1 MALPNSEFKNTKKLM
16 NRETVS
22 QRIKRRLQLN
32 EIFKYIF
39 LAGLVFA
46 LVVLSTLIYDIVSK
60 GAGWVDL
67 DFLRNFPSRRPEQA
81 GLYPALIGSLWLM
94 LLIVPMVFVIGVG
107 AAIYLEEYA
116 PKNRMTS
123 FIEVNISNLAGVPSI
138 VFGLLGLTIF
148 VRVMELGNSIMA
160 GALTLGLMS
169 LPIVIVASQE
179 ALRAVKMELRHA
191 SLALGASKWQ
201 TTFNVVLPSALPGII
216 TGIILAV
223 SRAIGETAPLIM
235 VGAATFISTT
245 PSNIFS
251 DFTALPIQIYN
262 WTSRPQAEFQ
272 NLAAAGIIV
281 LMTMLIAMNS
291 VAIYIR
297 NKYTNRH

>member
-1 MALPNSEFKNTKKLM
+1 MALPNSEFKNTKNLM
-16 NRETVS
+16 DRDSVS

-46 LVVLSTLIYDIVSK
+46 LLVLSTLIYDVISK
-60 GAGWVDL
+60 GGGWVNL

-81 GLYPALIGSLWLM
+81 GLYPALIGTFWLM
-94 LLIVPMVFVIGVG
+94 LLIVPMVFIVGVG
-107 AAIYLEEYA
+107 AAIYIEEYA
-116 PKNRMTS
+116 PKNRITS

-179 ALRAVKMELRHA
+179 ALRSVKMELRHA

-201 TTFNVVLPSALPGII
+201 TTFNVVLPSAIPGII

-245 PSNIFS
+245 PSSVFS

-281 LMTMLIAMNS
+281 LMTMLIIMNS
-291 VAIYIR
+291 AAIYIR

>member
-1 MALPNSEFKNTKKLM
+1 MALPNSEFKNKKNLM

-22 QRIKRRLQLN
+22 ERIKRRLQLN

-148 VRVMELGNSIMA
+148 VRVMELGNSVIA

-179 ALRAVKMELRHA
+179 ALRSVKMELRHA

-245 PSNIFS
+245 PSGIFS

>member
-1 MALPNSEFKNTKKLM
+1 MALPNSEFKNTKNLM
-16 NRETVS
+16 DRDTVS
-22 QRIKRRLQLN
+22 ERIKRRLQLN

-67 DFLRNFPSRRPEQA
+67 DFLRNFPSRRPEDA

-148 VRVMELGNSIMA
+148 VRVMELGNSVMA

-201 TTFNVVLPSALPGII
+201 TTFNVVLPSAIPGII

-245 PSNIFS
+245 PSSIFS

>member
-1 MALPNSEFKNTKKLM
+1 MALPNSEFKNTKNLM
-16 NRETVS
+16 DRDSVS

-46 LVVLSTLIYDIVSK
+46 LLVLSTLIYDVVSK
-60 GAGWVDL
+60 GGGWVNL

-81 GLYPALIGSLWLM
+81 GLYPALIGTFWLM
-94 LLIVPMVFVIGVG
+94 LLIVPMVFIVGVG

-116 PKNRMTS
+116 PKNRITS

-148 VRVMELGNSIMA
+148 VRVMELGNSLMA

-179 ALRAVKMELRHA
+179 ALRSVKMELRHA

-201 TTFNVVLPSALPGII
+201 TTFNVVLPSAIPGII

-245 PSNIFS
+245 PSSVFS

-281 LMTMLIAMNS
+281 LMTMLIIMNS
-291 VAIYIR
+291 AAIYIR

>member
-1 MALPNSEFKNTKKLM
+1 MALPNSEFKNTKNLM
-16 NRETVS
+16 DRDSVS

-32 EIFKYIF
+32 EIFKYVF

-46 LVVLSTLIYDIVSK
+46 LLVLSTLIYDVVSK
-60 GAGWVDL
+60 GGGWVNL

-81 GLYPALIGSLWLM
+81 GLYPALIGTLWLM
-94 LLIVPMVFVIGVG
+94 FLIVPMVFIVGVG

-116 PKNRMTS
+116 PKNRITS

-179 ALRAVKMELRHA
+179 ALRSVKMELRHA

-201 TTFNVVLPSALPGII
+201 TTFNVVLPSAIPGII

-245 PSNIFS
+245 PSSVFS

-281 LMTMLIAMNS
+281 LMTMLIIMNS
-291 VAIYIR
+291 AAIYIR

>member
-1 MALPNSEFKNTKKLM
+1 MALPNSEFKNTKNLM
-16 NRETVS
+16 DRASVS

-32 EIFKYIF
+32 EIFKYVF

-46 LVVLSTLIYDIVSK
+46 LLVLSTLIYDVVSK
-60 GAGWVDL
+60 GGGWVNL
-67 DFLRNFPSRRPEQA
+67 DFIRNFPSRRPEQA

-94 LLIVPMVFVIGVG
+94 MLIVPMVFIVGVG

-116 PKNRMTS
+116 PKNRITS

-148 VRVMELGNSIMA
+148 VRIMELGNSIMA

-179 ALRAVKMELRHA
+179 ALRSVKMELRHA

-201 TTFNVVLPSALPGII
+201 TTFNVVLPSAIPGII

-245 PSNIFS
+245 PSNVFS

-281 LMTMLIAMNS
+281 LMTMLIIMNS
-291 VAIYIR
+291 AAIYIR

>member
-1 MALPNSEFKNTKKLM
+1 MALPNSEFKNTKNLM
-16 NRETVS
+16 DRETVS
-22 QRIKRRLQLN
+22 ERIKRRLQLN
-32 EIFKYIF
+32 EIFKYVF

-81 GLYPALIGSLWLM
+81 GLYPALIGSVWLM
-94 LLIVPMVFVIGVG
+94 FLIVPMVFVIGVG

-148 VRVMELGNSIMA
+148 VRVMELGNSVMA

-201 TTFNVVLPSALPGII
+201 TTFNVVLPSAIPGII

-245 PSNIFS
+245 PSGIFS

-262 WTSRPQAEFQ
+262 WTSRPQPEFQ

>member
-1 MALPNSEFKNTKKLM
+1 MALPNSEFKNTKNLM

-67 DFLRNFPSRRPEQA
+67 DFLRNFPSRRPDQA

-262 WTSRPQAEFQ
+262 WTSRPQPEFQ

>member
-1 MALPNSEFKNTKKLM
+1 MALPNSEFKNTKNLM

-81 GLYPALIGSLWLM
+81 GLYPALIGTLWLM

>member
-1 MALPNSEFKNTKKLM
+1 MALPNSEFKNTKNLM
-16 NRETVS
+16 DRDSVS

-32 EIFKYIF
+32 EIFKYVF

-46 LVVLSTLIYDIVSK
+46 LLVLSTLIYDVVSK
-60 GAGWVDL
+60 GGGWVNL

-94 LLIVPMVFVIGVG
+94 VLIVPMVFIVGVG

-116 PKNRMTS
+116 PKNRVTS

-179 ALRAVKMELRHA
+179 ALRSVKMELRHA

-201 TTFNVVLPSALPGII
+201 TTFNVVLPSAIPGII

-245 PSNIFS
+245 PSSVFS

-281 LMTMLIAMNS
+281 LMTMLIIMNS
-291 VAIYIR
+291 AAIYIR

>member
-1 MALPNSEFKNTKKLM
+1 MALPNNEFKNTKNYMDRDSVTK
-16 NRETVS
+16 
-22 QRIKRRLQLN
+22 RIQKRLRLN

-39 LAGLVFA
+39 MAGLVFA
-46 LVVLSTLIYDIVSK
+46 LIVLSSLVYDVLTK
-60 GAGWVDL
+60 GAGWVSL
-67 DFLRNFPSRRPEQA
+67 DFLQNFPSRRAERA
-81 GLYPALIGSLWLM
+81 GLYPALIGTLWLM
-94 LLIVPMVFVIGVG
+94 MLIVPMIFIIGVG

-116 PKNRMTS
+116 PKNRLTS

-138 VFGLLGLTIF
+138 VFGLLGLTFF
-148 VRVMELGNSIMA
+148 VRIAGFGNTVLT

-169 LPIVIVASQE
+169 LPVVIVASQE

-191 SLALGASKWQ
+191 SLGLGASKWQ
-201 TTFNVVLPSALPGII
+201 TTFNVVLPAAIPGII

-235 VGAATFISTT
+235 IGAATFISTT
-245 PSNIFS
+245 PSGIFS

-281 LMTMLIAMNS
+281 LMTVLIAMNS
-291 VAIYIR
+291 IAIYIR

>member
-1 MALPNSEFKNTKKLM
+1 MALPNSEFKNTKNLM

-32 EIFKYIF
+32 EIFKYVF

-201 TTFNVVLPSALPGII
+201 TTFNVVLPSAIPGII

-245 PSNIFS
+245 PSSVFS

-291 VAIYIR
+291 IAIYIR

>member
-1 MALPNSEFKNTKKLM
+1 MALPNSEFKNTKNLM

-60 GAGWVDL
+60 GAGWVNL

-262 WTSRPQAEFQ
+262 WTSRPQPEFQ

>member
-1 MALPNSEFKNTKKLM
+1 MALPNSEFKNTKNLM
-16 NRETVS
+16 DRDSVS

-46 LVVLSTLIYDIVSK
+46 LLVLSTLIYDVVSK
-60 GAGWVDL
+60 GGGWVNL

-81 GLYPALIGSLWLM
+81 GLYPALIGTFWLM

-116 PKNRMTS
+116 PKNRITS

-169 LPIVIVASQE
+169 LPIVIVASQD
-179 ALRAVKMELRHA
+179 ALRSVKMELRHA

-201 TTFNVVLPSALPGII
+201 TTFNVVLPSAIPGII

-245 PSNIFS
+245 PSSVFS

-281 LMTMLIAMNS
+281 LMTMLIIMNS
-291 VAIYIR
+291 AAIYIR
-297 NKYTNRH
+297 NKYTNRR

>member
-1 MALPNSEFKNTKKLM
+1 M
-16 NRETVS
+16 N
-22 QRIKRRLQLN
+22 
-32 EIFKYIF
+32 
-39 LAGLVFA
+39 
-46 LVVLSTLIYDIVSK
+46 
-60 GAGWVDL
+60 L

-81 GLYPALIGSLWLM
+81 GLYPALIGTLWLM
-94 LLIVPMVFVIGVG
+94 LLIVPMVFIVGVG

-116 PKNRMTS
+116 PKNRVTS

-148 VRVMELGNSIMA
+148 VRVMELGSSIMA

-179 ALRAVKMELRHA
+179 ALRSVKMELRHA

-201 TTFNVVLPSALPGII
+201 TTFNVVLPSAIPGII

-245 PSNIFS
+245 PSSVFS
-251 DFTALPIQIYN
+251 DFTALPIQIFN

-281 LMTMLIAMNS
+281 LMTMLIIMNS
-291 VAIYIR
+291 AAIYIR

>member
-1 MALPNSEFKNTKKLM
+1 M

-148 VRVMELGNSIMA
+148 VRVMELGNSVMA

-262 WTSRPQAEFQ
+262 WTSRPQPEFQ

>member
-1 MALPNSEFKNTKKLM
+1 MALPNSEFKNTKNLM
-16 NRETVS
+16 DRETVS
-22 QRIKRRLQLN
+22 ERIKRRLQLN
-32 EIFKYIF
+32 EIFKYVF

-81 GLYPALIGSLWLM
+81 GLYPALIGSVWLM
-94 LLIVPMVFVIGVG
+94 FLIVPMVFVIGVG

-148 VRVMELGNSIMA
+148 VRVMELGNSVMA

-201 TTFNVVLPSALPGII
+201 TTFNVVLPSAIPGII

-245 PSNIFS
+245 PSSLFS

-262 WTSRPQAEFQ
+262 WTSRPQPEFQ

>member
-1 MALPNSEFKNTKKLM
+1 MALPNSEFKNTKNLM

-22 QRIKRRLQLN
+22 QRIKQRLQLN

-148 VRVMELGNSIMA
+148 VRVMELGNSVMA

>member
-1 MALPNSEFKNTKKLM
+1 MALPNSEFKNTKNLM
-16 NRETVS
+16 DRDSVS

-46 LVVLSTLIYDIVSK
+46 LLVLSTLIYDVVSK
-60 GAGWVDL
+60 GGGWVNL

-94 LLIVPMVFVIGVG
+94 LLIVPMVFIVGVG

-116 PKNRMTS
+116 PKNRITS

-148 VRVMELGNSIMA
+148 VRIMELGSSVLA

-179 ALRAVKMELRHA
+179 ALRSVKMELRHA

-245 PSNIFS
+245 PNNVFS

-281 LMTMLIAMNS
+281 LMTVLITMNS
-291 VAIYIR
+291 AAIYIR

>member
-1 MALPNSEFKNTKKLM
+1 MALPNSEFKNTKNLM

-148 VRVMELGNSIMA
+148 VRVMELGNSIIV

-251 DFTALPIQIYN
+251 DFTTLPIQIYN

>member
-1 MALPNSEFKNTKKLM
+1 MALPNSEFKNTKNLM

-32 EIFKYIF
+32 EIFKCIF

-262 WTSRPQAEFQ
+262 WTSRPQPEFQ

>member
-1 MALPNSEFKNTKKLM
+1 MALPNSEFKNTKNLM

-60 GAGWVDL
+60 GAGWVNL

-160 GALTLGLMS
+160 SALTLGLMS

-262 WTSRPQAEFQ
+262 WTSRPQPEFQ

>member
-1 MALPNSEFKNTKKLM
+1 MALPNSEFKNMKNLM
-16 NRETVS
+16 DRDSVS

-32 EIFKYIF
+32 EIFKYVF

-46 LVVLSTLIYDIVSK
+46 LLVLSTLIYDVVSK
-60 GAGWVDL
+60 GGGWVNL

-94 LLIVPMVFVIGVG
+94 VLIVPMVFIVGVG

-116 PKNRMTS
+116 PKNRVTS

-179 ALRAVKMELRHA
+179 ALRSVKMELRHA

-201 TTFNVVLPSALPGII
+201 TTFNVVLPSAIPGII

-245 PSNIFS
+245 PSSVFS

-281 LMTMLIAMNS
+281 LMTMLIIMNS
-291 VAIYIR
+291 AAIYIR

>member
-1 MALPNSEFKNTKKLM
+1 MALPNSEFKNTKNLM
-16 NRETVS
+16 DRASVS

-32 EIFKYIF
+32 EIFKYVF

-46 LVVLSTLIYDIVSK
+46 LLVLSTLIYDVVSK
-60 GAGWVDL
+60 GGGWVNL

-94 LLIVPMVFVIGVG
+94 MLIVPMVFIVGVG

-116 PKNRMTS
+116 PKNRVTS

-148 VRVMELGNSIMA
+148 VRIMELGNSIMA

-179 ALRAVKMELRHA
+179 ALRSVKMELRHA

-201 TTFNVVLPSALPGII
+201 TTFNVVLPSAIPGII

-245 PSNIFS
+245 PSSVFS

-281 LMTMLIAMNS
+281 LMTMLIIMNS
-291 VAIYIR
+291 AAIYIR

>member
-1 MALPNSEFKNTKKLM
+1 MALPNSEFKNTKNLM

-60 GAGWVDL
+60 GAGWVDI

-201 TTFNVVLPSALPGII
+201 TTFNVVLPSTLPGII

-262 WTSRPQAEFQ
+262 WTSRPQPEFQ

-291 VAIYIR
+291 VAIY
-297 NKYTNRH
+297 

>member
-1 MALPNSEFKNTKKLM
+1 MALPNSEFKNTKNLM
-16 NRETVS
+16 NREIVS

-262 WTSRPQAEFQ
+262 WTSRPQPEFQ

>member
-1 MALPNSEFKNTKKLM
+1 MALPNSEFKNTKNLM
-16 NRETVS
+16 DRDSVS

-32 EIFKYIF
+32 EIFKYVF

-46 LVVLSTLIYDIVSK
+46 LLVLSTLIYDVVSK
-60 GAGWVDL
+60 GGGWVNL

-81 GLYPALIGSLWLM
+81 GLYPALIGTLWLM
-94 LLIVPMVFVIGVG
+94 LLIVPMVFIVGVG

-116 PKNRMTS
+116 PKNRVAS

-148 VRVMELGNSIMA
+148 VRVMELGSSIMA

-179 ALRAVKMELRHA
+179 ALRSVKMELRHA

-201 TTFNVVLPSALPGII
+201 TTFNVVLPSAIPGII

-245 PSNIFS
+245 PSSVFS
-251 DFTALPIQIYN
+251 DFTALPIQIFN

-281 LMTMLIAMNS
+281 LMTMLIIMNS
-291 VAIYIR
+291 AAIYIR